1 VKAFASLY
9 GELDATTST
18 TRKVAAMRRHFTE
31 EAPADAA
38 WAAWFLAGARPKRL
52 LPMRLL
58 RETAVRVAGIP
69 DWLFEESYQAVGD
82 LAETIALLLPLSA
95 GDDEAGL
102 GRWMRERLLPMRGAD
117 PAQVA
122 EALLEAWRATGPAG
136 RLVVNKLLTGGLRVG
151 VSRQL
156 VIRALAE
163 AAGIDPAVLAD
174 RFIGYADGQTEPD
187 AQAFLRLVR
196 PGEDG
201 PERSSRPYP
210 FFLAQPL
217 QQPAASLGEPSG
229 WLVEW
234 KWDGIRAQLLRRDGR
249 TWIWSRGEE
258 LVTDRFPEVVAAAQ
272 ALPDGVVLDG
282 ELLCWDAATDRPS
295 GFTLL
300 QKRIGRLKL
309 SPRVIA
315 QAPVVMLA
323 YDLLEQAG
331 EDLRARPL
339 AERRR
344 RLESLG
350 LSLATSSIGTSAL
363 LDTAAGW
370 PGLARLR
377 DAARERG
384 VEGLML
390 KRADAAYGIGR
401 TRSSPLGDWW
411 KWKVDPLTVDC
422 VLVYAQRGHGRRAS
436 LYTDYTFAVWNA
448 PPDDPQRRLVPFAK
462 AYSGLTD
469 EEIRRVD
476 ERIRRTTIE
485 RFGPV
490 RSVTPS
496 MVFELGF
503 EAIQRS
509 PRHRSG
515 IAVRFPRI
523 LRIRDDKPLEEADTL
538 EQLHRM
544 MAGARP

>member
-1 VKAFASLY
+1 MRAFAELY
-9 GELDATTST
+9 AELDATTST
-18 TRKVAAMRRHFTE
+18 LRKVAAMRRHFASQ
-31 EAPADAA
+31 APADAA
-38 WAAWFLAGARPKRL
+38 WSAWFLAGARPRRL

-58 RETAVRVAGIP
+58 REAALEVAGIP

-82 LAETIALLLPLSA
+82 LAETIALLLPLEGSS
-95 GDDEAGL
+95 DDAGL
-102 GRWMRERLLPMRGAD
+102 DSWMRERLLPLRGAEPRQAID
-117 PAQVA
+117 
-122 EALLEAWRATGPAG
+122 ALLAAWQSTGPG
-136 RLVVNKLLTGGLRVG
+136 ERLLVNKLLTGGLRVG

-156 VIRALAE
+156 VVRALAE
-163 AAGIDPAVLAD
+163 AFVIDPSVLAD

-217 QQPAASLGEPSG
+217 QQPVESLGDPSG

-234 KWDGIRAQLLRRDGR
+234 KWDGIRAQLLRRDDR
-249 TWIWSRGEE
+249 VWIWSRGEE
-258 LVTDRFPEVVAAAQ
+258 LVTDRFPEVVTAAR

-282 ELLCWDAATDRPS
+282 ELLCWDATTAMPG
-295 GFTLL
+295 GFALL
-300 QKRIGRLKL
+300 QKRIGRLTL
-309 SPRVIA
+309 SARLLA
-315 QAPVVMLA
+315 QAPVVMIA

-331 EDLRARPL
+331 EDLRGLPAG
-339 AERRR
+339 ERRR

-350 LSLATSSIGTSAL
+350 LSLESSSIGTSPL
-363 LDTAAGW
+363 LDTDAGW
-370 PGLARLR
+370 SGLAWQREQ
-377 DAARERG
+377 ARSRG

-390 KRADAAYGIGR
+390 KRIDAAYGTGR

-411 KWKVDPLTVDC
+411 KWKVDPLTIDC

-436 LYTDYTFAVWNA
+436 LYTDYTFAVWSA
-448 PPDDPQRRLVPFAK
+448 PPGDPDRSLVVFAK

-476 ERIRRTTIE
+476 ERVRRTTIE

-523 LRIRDDKPLEEADTL
+523 LRIRDDKLVDEADTL
-538 EQLHRM
+538 QQLQQM
-544 MAGARP
+544 MGPVTP